1 MGNDDSKSTKK
12 DYNIPFNKKLNDEIT
27 KRINLKV
34 SKNDESKF
42 KKFLHKKFQKD
53 FVVSNF
59 SSNFDNEDKAIN
71 KITTLLNLIYTK
83 NTDNN
88 LKISSNRTIYETVF
102 NYDIVEKESKDYNKF
117 NKNMIMM
124 MRNFIHG
131 NEDNNDSND
140 KFGIN
145 KNSEIFTPIETIKS
159 IENEKLVN
167 NSEFSKN
174 SKQILFY
181 NNNRETNN
189 SNNNQVNITDNMS
202 LDSMKSKKSLN
213 SNAVKNKILLNE
225 KLNNNLNTNINTNTN
240 NNIESLNNSNI
251 YNDSIKLNLSNNNK
265 KSRSK
270 SKDKKTKHNKI
281 PKNKPIVTIKIN
293 IKDLMKEDFLEKSI
307 LEPNERY
314 KRCRS
319 PNNKEYSN
327 YYNIRKELC
336 QNNSPILSN
345 KEFIEK
351 IDVLSQPNKLKK
363 DLIHNQMSPKPNNRK
378 NFLSPNRPSNQYKN
392 IIEKTHSSKP
402 KEKNY

>member
-140 KFGIN
+140 KFDIN
-145 KNSEIFTPIETIKS
+145 KNSEIFMPIETIKS
-159 IENEKLVN
+159 IENVIITE
-167 NSEFSKN
+167 
-174 SKQILFY
+174 KQII
-181 NNNRETNN
+181 
-189 SNNNQVNITDNMS
+189 QI
-202 LDSMKSKKSLN
+202 
-213 SNAVKNKILLNE
+213 I
-225 KLNNNLNTNINTNTN
+225 
-240 NNIESLNNSNI
+240 
-251 YNDSIKLNLSNNNK
+251 IK
-265 KSRSK
+265 
-270 SKDKKTKHNKI
+270 
-281 PKNKPIVTIKIN
+281 
-293 IKDLMKEDFLEKSI
+293 
-307 LEPNERY
+307 
-314 KRCRS
+314 
-319 PNNKEYSN
+319 
-327 YYNIRKELC
+327 
-336 QNNSPILSN
+336 
-345 KEFIEK
+345 
-351 IDVLSQPNKLKK
+351 
-363 DLIHNQMSPKPNNRK
+363 
-378 NFLSPNRPSNQYKN
+378 
-392 IIEKTHSSKP
+392 
-402 KEKNY
+402 

>member
-140 KFGIN
+140 KFDIN
-145 KNSEIFTPIETIKS
+145 KNSEIFMPIETIKS
-159 IENEKLVN
+159 IENEKIIN
-167 NSEFSKN
+167 NSGFSKN

-189 SNNNQVNITDNMS
+189 SNNNQINITENMS
-202 LDSMKSKKSLN
+202 LNSMKTKKSLD
-213 SNAVKNKILLNE
+213 SNAVKNKIILNE
-225 KLNNNLNTNINTNTN
+225 KLNNNINTNINSNTN
-240 NNIESLNNSNI
+240 NNYVSYNNSSNF
-251 YNDSIKLNLSNNNK
+251 DGSIKLNLSNNNK

-363 DLIHNQMSPKPNNRK
+363 DLIHNQMSPKSNNRK
-378 NFLSPNRPSNQYKN
+378 NYLSPNRISNQYKN
-392 IIEKTHSSKP
+392 IIEKSK
-402 KEKNY
+402 KKNY

>member
-225 KLNNNLNTNINTNTN
+225 KLNNNLNTNINTNTS

-363 DLIHNQMSPKPNNRK
+363 DLIHNQMSPKSNNRK
-378 NFLSPNRPSNQYKN
+378 NYLSPNRISNQYKN
-392 IIEKTHSSKP
+392 IIEKSK
-402 KEKNY
+402 KKNY

>member
-140 KFGIN
+140 KFDIN
-145 KNSEIFTPIETIKS
+145 KNSEIFMPIETIKS
-159 IENEKLVN
+159 IENEKIIN
-167 NSEFSKN
+167 NSGFSKN

-189 SNNNQVNITDNMS
+189 SNNNQINITDNMS
-202 LDSMKSKKSLN
+202 LNSMKTKKSLD
-213 SNAVKNKILLNE
+213 SNAVKNKIMLNE
-225 KLNNNLNTNINTNTN
+225 KLNNNINTNLNSNTN
-240 NNIESLNNSNI
+240 NNIESLNNSN
-251 YNDSIKLNLSNNNK
+251 NFDGSIKLNLSNINK

-363 DLIHNQMSPKPNNRK
+363 DLIHNQMSPKSNNRK
-378 NFLSPNRPSNQYKN
+378 NYLSPNRISNQYKN
-392 IIEKTHSSKP
+392 IIEKSK
-402 KEKNY
+402 KKNY

>member
-1 MGNDDSKSTKK
+1 MGNDDAKSAKK

-336 QNNSPILSN
+336 QNNSPILSD

-351 IDVLSQPNKLKK
+351 IDILSQPNKLKK
-363 DLIHNQMSPKPNNRK
+363 DLIHNQMSPNSNNRK
-378 NFLSPNRPSNQYKN
+378 IFLSPNRESNQYKN
-392 IIEKTHSSKP
+392 IKVKSILLRS

>member
-1 MGNDDSKSTKK
+1 MGNDDSKSAKK

-140 KFGIN
+140 KFDIN
-145 KNSEIFTPIETIKS
+145 KNSEIFMPIETIKS
-159 IENEKLVN
+159 IENEKIIN
-167 NSEFSKN
+167 NSGFSKN

-225 KLNNNLNTNINTNTN
+225 KLNNNLNTNINTNTS

-363 DLIHNQMSPKPNNRK
+363 DLIHNQMSPKSNNRK
-378 NFLSPNRPSNQYKN
+378 NYLSPNRISNQYKN
-392 IIEKTHSSKP
+392 IIEKSK
-402 KEKNY
+402 KKNY

>member
-140 KFGIN
+140 KFDIN
-145 KNSEIFTPIETIKS
+145 KNSEIFMPIETIKS
-159 IENEKLVN
+159 IENEKIIN
-167 NSEFSKN
+167 NSGFSKN

-189 SNNNQVNITDNMS
+189 SNNNQINITDNMS
-202 LDSMKSKKSLN
+202 LNSMKTKKSLD
-213 SNAVKNKILLNE
+213 SNAVKNKIMLNE
-225 KLNNNLNTNINTNTN
+225 KLNNNINTNINSNTN
-240 NNIESLNNSNI
+240 NNYVSYNNSSNF
-251 YNDSIKLNLSNNNK
+251 DGSIKLNLSNNNK

-363 DLIHNQMSPKPNNRK
+363 DLIHNQMSPKSNNRK
-378 NFLSPNRPSNQYKN
+378 NYLSPNRISNQYKN
-392 IIEKTHSSKP
+392 IIEKSK
-402 KEKNY
+402 KKNY

>member
-140 KFGIN
+140 KFDIN
-145 KNSEIFTPIETIKS
+145 KNSEIFMPIETIKS
-159 IENEKLVN
+159 IENEKIIN
-167 NSEFSKN
+167 NSGFSKN

-189 SNNNQVNITDNMS
+189 SNNNQINITDNMS
-202 LDSMKSKKSLN
+202 LNSMKTKKSLD
-213 SNAVKNKILLNE
+213 SNAVKNKIMLNE
-225 KLNNNLNTNINTNTN
+225 KLNNNINTNINSNSN
-240 NNIESLNNSNI
+240 NNIESLNNSN
-251 YNDSIKLNLSNNNK
+251 NFDGSIKLNLSNINK

-363 DLIHNQMSPKPNNRK
+363 DLIHNQMSPKSNNRK
-378 NFLSPNRPSNQYKN
+378 NYLSPNRISNQYKN
-392 IIEKTHSSKP
+392 IIEKSK
-402 KEKNY
+402 KKNY

>member
-140 KFGIN
+140 KFDIN
-145 KNSEIFTPIETIKS
+145 KNSEIFMPIETIKS

-202 LDSMKSKKSLN
+202 LD
-213 SNAVKNKILLNE
+213 
-225 KLNNNLNTNINTNTN
+225 
-240 NNIESLNNSNI
+240 
-251 YNDSIKLNLSNNNK
+251 
-265 KSRSK
+265 
-270 SKDKKTKHNKI
+270 
-281 PKNKPIVTIKIN
+281 
-293 IKDLMKEDFLEKSI
+293 
-307 LEPNERY
+307 
-314 KRCRS
+314 
-319 PNNKEYSN
+319 
-327 YYNIRKELC
+327 
-336 QNNSPILSN
+336 
-345 KEFIEK
+345 
-351 IDVLSQPNKLKK
+351 
-363 DLIHNQMSPKPNNRK
+363 
-378 NFLSPNRPSNQYKN
+378 
-392 IIEKTHSSKP
+392 
-402 KEKNY
+402 

>member
-140 KFGIN
+140 KFDIN
-145 KNSEIFTPIETIKS
+145 KNSEIFMPIETIKS
-159 IENEKLVN
+159 IENEKIIN
-167 NSEFSKN
+167 NSGFSKN

-189 SNNNQVNITDNMS
+189 SNNNQINITDNMS
-202 LDSMKSKKSLN
+202 LNSMKTKKSLD
-213 SNAVKNKILLNE
+213 SNAVKNKIILNE
-225 KLNNNLNTNINTNTN
+225 KLNNNINTNINSNTN
-240 NNIESLNNSNI
+240 NNIESLNNSN
-251 YNDSIKLNLSNNNK
+251 NFDGSIKLNLSNINK

-363 DLIHNQMSPKPNNRK
+363 DLIHNQMSPKSNNRK
-378 NFLSPNRPSNQYKN
+378 NYLSPNRISNQYKN
-392 IIEKTHSSKP
+392 IIEKSK
-402 KEKNY
+402 KKNY

>member
-1 MGNDDSKSTKK
+1 MGNDDSKSAKK

-34 SKNDESKF
+34 NKNDESKF

-53 FVVSNF
+53 FVNSNF

-71 KITTLLNLIYTK
+71 KITSLLNLIYTK

-131 NEDNNDSND
+131 NEDNKDSNEQFEI
-140 KFGIN
+140 K
-145 KNSEIFTPIETIKS
+145 KNSEIFMPIETIKS
-159 IENEKLVN
+159 NENENIIN
-167 NSEFSKN
+167 NSEISKN
-174 SKQILFY
+174 SKQLLYF
-181 NNNRETNN
+181 NNNSREINN

-202 LDSMKSKKSLN
+202 LNSMKSKKSLYNN
-213 SNAVKNKILLNE
+213 SVKNKILLNE
-225 KLNNNLNTNINTNTN
+225 KMNNNTNTNTN
-240 NNIESLNNSNI
+240 NNMESFNHSN
-251 YNDSIKLNLSNNNK
+251 NDSESINLNLSNNNK
-265 KSRSK
+265 KIRSK
-270 SKDKKTKHNKI
+270 SKEKNTKHNKI
-281 PKNKPIVTIKIN
+281 PKKKPIVTIKIN
-293 IKDLMKEDFLEKSI
+293 IKDLIKEDLLEKSI

-327 YYNIRKELC
+327 YYKIKKELC
-336 QNNSPILSN
+336 QNNISN
-345 KEFIEK
+345 LNNEKFIEK
-351 IDVLSQPNKLKK
+351 IDELSQPNKLKK
-363 DLIHNQMSPKPNNRK
+363 DLIHNQMSPNSNNRK
-378 NFLSPNRPSNQYKN
+378 IFLSPNRESNQYKN
-392 IIEKTHSSKP
+392 IKGKSILLRS

>member
-140 KFGIN
+140 KFDIN
-145 KNSEIFTPIETIKS
+145 KNSEIFMPIETIKS
-159 IENEKLVN
+159 IENEKIIN
-167 NSEFSKN
+167 NSGFSKN

-189 SNNNQVNITDNMS
+189 SNNNQINITENMS
-202 LDSMKSKKSLN
+202 LNSMKTKKSLD
-213 SNAVKNKILLNE
+213 SNAVKNKIILNE
-225 KLNNNLNTNINTNTN
+225 KLNNNINTNINSNTN
-240 NNIESLNNSNI
+240 NNIESLNNSN
-251 YNDSIKLNLSNNNK
+251 NFDGSIKLNLSNINK

-363 DLIHNQMSPKPNNRK
+363 DLIHNQMSPKSNNRK
-378 NFLSPNRPSNQYKN
+378 NYLSPNRISNQYKN
-392 IIEKTHSSKP
+392 IIEKSK
-402 KEKNY
+402 KKNY

>member
-140 KFGIN
+140 KFDIN
-145 KNSEIFTPIETIKS
+145 KNSEIFMPIETIKS
-159 IENEKLVN
+159 IENEKIIN
-167 NSEFSKN
+167 NSGFSKN

-189 SNNNQVNITDNMS
+189 SNNNQINITDNMS
-202 LDSMKSKKSLN
+202 LNSMKTKKSLD
-213 SNAVKNKILLNE
+213 SNAVKNKIMLNE
-225 KLNNNLNTNINTNTN
+225 KLNNNINTNINSNTN
-240 NNIESLNNSNI
+240 NNIESLNNSN
-251 YNDSIKLNLSNNNK
+251 NFDGSIKLNLSNINK

-363 DLIHNQMSPKPNNRK
+363 DLIHNQMSPKSNNKK
-378 NFLSPNRPSNQYKN
+378 NYLSPNRISNQYKN
-392 IIEKTHSSKP
+392 IIEKSK
-402 KEKNY
+402 KKNY